1 MDLFDKIG
9 SFQRAK
15 ELQAAGLYP
24 YFRPIQSAT
33 GPEVIIDG
41 RKVIMIG
48 SNNYLGLT
56 QHPKVLDAAVRA
68 VEKYGSGC
76 TGSRFLNG
84 TIELHQELEERL
96 ARFTGKGAALLFS
109 TGFQTNLGVISSIV
123 GKDDIILSDRG
134 NHASIVDG
142 CRLSFGKTLKY
153 RHNDMDE
160 LEGLLQQHGG
170 KRGVLI
176 VTDGV
181 FSMEGDLADLPRIV
195 ELKKKYGARLMVD
208 DAHGVGVMGENGR
221 GTAEHFGVQDE
232 VDLLMGTFSKS
243 FASLGGFIAGDAD
256 VLHYIQHTSRELIF
270 SASMPPSAVAVA
282 LAALD
287 IIEGEP
293 ERRATLW
300 RNVRKMKDAFVG
312 LGLEIGGTESSV
324 IPFVVGDD
332 LKVFQVWRVLFEAGV
347 FTNPVVAPAVEP
359 GCGLLRTSYMATHTV
374 EILDRVIEIVSR
386 VGREAGLV
394 KPEPAKAPLAR

>member
-1 MDLFDKIG
+1 MDLFDKVG
-9 SFQRAK
+9 SFHRAK

-56 QHPKVLDAAVRA
+56 QHPKVKEAAIRA

-96 ARFTGKGAALLFS
+96 ARFTGKEAALLFS
-109 TGFQTNLGVISSIV
+109 TGFQTNLGVLSSIV
-123 GKDDIILSDRG
+123 GKDDLILSDRG

-160 LEGLLQQHGG
+160 LERLLQQHAGR
-170 KRGVLI
+170 RGILI

-195 ELKKKYGARLMVD
+195 ELKRKYGARLMID
-208 DAHGVGVMGENGR
+208 DAHGIGVMGKNGR
-221 GTAEHFGVQDE
+221 GTAEHYGVEDD

-243 FASLGGFIAGDAD
+243 FASLGGFIAGAAD

-270 SASMPPSAVAVA
+270 SASMPPAAVAVA

-287 IIEGEP
+287 IIETEP

-300 RNVRKMKDAFVG
+300 RNVRKMKEAFLG
-312 LGLEIGGTESSV
+312 LGLDIGNTESSV
-324 IPFVVGDD
+324 IPFIVGDD
-332 LKVFQVWRVLFEAGV
+332 LKVFQTWRMLFDAGV

-386 VGREAGLV
+386 VARESGLI
-394 KPEPAKAPLAR
+394 KPKPAKAPVAR